1 MKKDICDLLF
11 EQVSKP
17 NDFLMCKAINL
28 YSNRYRV
35 NIYSQTEEDGL
46 LKKRISQ
53 SYFTTLSENGQAL
66 NIVGDNEFSQ
76 SKKINRF

>member
-1 MKKDICDLLF
+1 MKKEICDLLF

-17 NDFLMCKAINL
+17 NDFLTCKAINL

-66 NIVGDNEFSQ
+66 NIIGDNEFSR

>member
-1 MKKDICDLLF
+1 MKKEICDLLF

-46 LKKRISQ
+46 LKKRISH